1 MVAVFSSSNACS
13 NALEPVWK
21 RQTKASVLHGSW
33 RLYPSG
39 PGEGDTAGSR
49 ATLSHT
55 VRLFR
60 KACSDPDILN
70 KLVKNPGILF
80 VCYLACRRQ
89 WWADPACKSKQEQSM
104 HAETPRALLWW
115 FRVLSLSIIRIWA
128 PSALSFC
135 KMKPQMKSHHGVN
148 WSMIQHERSFS
159 QRQTWTQGFSCSF
172 FADDSTTNF
181 ADETHSQWNT
191 PKALQSE
198 AESLCDVY
206 TQEDLRPVWNLFILV
221 RTWPLSISSPGF
233 LQGTFFAQLLSNK
246 KPLLRWYQSADQR
259 GHSLSGTH

>member
-39 PGEGDTAGSR
+39 PGEEDNADSR

-80 VCYLACRRQ
+80 VCYLECRRQ
-89 WWADPACKSKQEQSM
+89 WWADPAWKVNKS
-104 HAETPRALLWW
+104 RACMWRPLEHCFDDLGC
-115 FRVLSLSIIRIWA
+115 SALSIIRIWA
-128 PSALSFC
+128 PSALSFG
-135 KMKPQMKSHHGVN
+135 KMKPQMKSHQGVN
-148 WSMIQHERSFS
+148 WSVIQHERSFS

-206 TQEDLRPVWNLFILV
+206 TQEDLRPVWNLFFLV
-221 RTWPLSISSPGF
+221 RTWPLRISSPGF
-233 LQGTFFAQLLSNK
+233 LQGTFFAQLLSNR